1 MVTAE
6 MFGGQR
12 RIDEAETARAGWGD
26 TSETRQPQRRDS
38 RAMVEVCS
46 CAEKIRIKSLEMVG
60 VVRDNAV
67 QVDLPASRDSEKG
80 MASVKL
86 LGLVR
91 TDALQFLPQPS
102 PRLLPASSPPPG
114 EMRPYDVRSP
124 ALLLAQ
130 GIGGD
135 AQALHQFAGRIL
147 QIYPSLPPIVRY
159 ELLQIKNSG
168 FSRCKDNR

>member
-1 MVTAE
+1 MCLINAN
-6 MFGGQR
+6 R
-12 RIDEAETARAGWGD
+12 
-26 TSETRQPQRRDS
+26 
-38 RAMVEVCS
+38 
-46 CAEKIRIKSLEMVG
+46 KSPPRSGILK
-60 VVRDNAV
+60 
-67 QVDLPASRDSEKG
+67 KG
-80 MASVKL
+80 MRSVKV

-91 TDALQFLPQPS
+91 NDALQFLPQPS

-168 FSRCKDNR
+168 FSLCKDNR